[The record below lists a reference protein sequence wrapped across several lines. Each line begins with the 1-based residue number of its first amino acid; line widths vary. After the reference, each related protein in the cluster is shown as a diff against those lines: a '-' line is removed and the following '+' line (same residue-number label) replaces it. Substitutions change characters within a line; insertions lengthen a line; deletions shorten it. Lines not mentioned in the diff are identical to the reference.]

1 MSNGISLG
9 TIIALIKSIGGGG
22 GGSGSGSYSDL
33 TNKPKINSVTLS
45 GNKSLSDLGISA
57 EGSEE
62 VSIVSPASGTTF
74 TLDPCPVTYAFG
86 EKAELTVTVT
96 ATSQYHFSFSC
107 PSGTATV
114 LTITGE
120 TGRAGDTL
128 EAGKTYEVD
137 VWNGIT
143 IVKAVEAVA
152 VT

>member
-1 MSNGISLG
+1 MDKSIGLG

-22 GGSGSGSYSDL
+22 GSGTSNYNSLS
-33 TNKPKINSVTLS
+33 NKPKINDVTLS

-62 VSIVSPASGTTF
+62 VSIVTPASGSTF

-120 TGRAGDTL
+120 TGRAGDTI

-137 VWNGIT
+137 VWNGISL
-143 IVKAVEAVA
+143 VKAVE
-152 VT
+152 VTPVT